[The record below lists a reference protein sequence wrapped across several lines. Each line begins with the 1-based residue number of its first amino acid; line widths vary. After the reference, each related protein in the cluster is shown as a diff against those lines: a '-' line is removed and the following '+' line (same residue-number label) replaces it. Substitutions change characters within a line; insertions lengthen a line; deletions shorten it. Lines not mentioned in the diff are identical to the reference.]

1 MLKGS
6 EQSAMEKVK
15 QLKLKITFDDAQSEW
30 LELRIYHCQRRSLS
44 LRLTAKKELEV
55 RAPLNLSTAEIA
67 RFVESKSAW
76 LERQLNKPVVEPER
90 IPPAEE
96 AVLKKICAERVA
108 DFLTSYEG
116 AKPARVHIRKQKSR
130 WGSYSS
136 SGTLSINLNAAL
148 LDDALFEYLMI
159 HELSHIV
166 ELNHSPAFWS
176 LVESRIPDYKE
187 RKKRLKAIPLKE

>member
-1 MLKGS
+1 
-6 EQSAMEKVK
+6 MEKIK
-15 QLKLKITFDDAQSEW
+15 KLKLKITFDDAQSEW
-30 LELRIYHCQRRSLS
+30 LDLRIYHSQRRSLS
-44 LRLTAKKELEV
+44 LRLNATKELEV
-55 RAPLNLSTAEIA
+55 RVPMNLSIAEIA

-76 LERQLNKPVVEPER
+76 LEKQLNKPVVEPER

-108 DFLTSYEG
+108 NFLASYDG

-166 ELNHSPAFWS
+166 ELNHSQAFWR
-176 LVESRIPDYKE
+176 LVEERIPDYKE
-187 RKKRLKAIPLKE
+187 RKKRLKAIQIKE